1 MADKP
6 DDVLISI
13 APSPSRRWMGVL
25 SLAGV
30 GALMLSLVFEV
41 DGAVRFAFLAL
52 AVAAFFCADRLRA
65 ATADGIVLTRE
76 ELRTRSGRRL
86 ATVSN
91 VAGVERGAFAFK
103 PSHGFLVKLKEP
115 EGRGWAPG
123 LYWQRGRLLGVGGVI
138 GGGEARAMAEML
150 TALTLGDLPD
160 AQA

>member
-41 DGAVRFAFLAL
+41 DGFMRLGFLGTAAIAFW
-52 AVAAFFCADRLRA
+52 FADRMRT
-65 ATADGIVLTRE
+65 ATADAIELTRE

-91 VAGVERGAFAFK
+91 IVGVERGAFAFK

-123 LYWQRGRLLGVGGVI
+123 LFWQRGRLLGVGGVI
-138 GGGEARAMAEML
+138 GGGETRAMADML

>member
-25 SLAGV
+25 SLAAV

-41 DGAVRFAFLAL
+41 DGIMRLLFLGMAVFAFW
-52 AVAAFFCADRLRA
+52 FADRMRA
-65 ATADGIVLTRE
+65 ATADAIELTRE

-86 ATVSN
+86 ATVAN

-123 LYWQRGRLLGVGGVI
+123 LFWQRGRLLGVGGVI
-138 GGGEARAMAEML
+138 GGGETRAMADML
-150 TALTLGDLPD
+150 TALTLGNLPD
-160 AQA
+160 TQA